1 MDIEDLIKKT
11 FKIKKKQDAEKLEKY
26 IKDLCDLKN
35 KVVSSIEK
43 GWDCFCVEGY
53 GEKLFA
59 SQFFDEI
66 ENWGC
71 TRYDKTYK
79 ITITEKS
86 LRKLDKE
93 LKKYNL
99 DIY

>member
-1 MDIEDLIKKT
+1 MDIEDLIKKI
-11 FKIKKKQDAEKLEKY
+11 FKIKKKQDEEKLEKY

-43 GWDCFCVEGY
+43 GWGCFCVEGFC
-53 GEKLFA
+53 EKLFA
-59 SQFFDEI
+59 SQFFDKI
-66 ENWGC
+66 EAWGC
-71 TRYDKTYK
+71 TRYAETYK